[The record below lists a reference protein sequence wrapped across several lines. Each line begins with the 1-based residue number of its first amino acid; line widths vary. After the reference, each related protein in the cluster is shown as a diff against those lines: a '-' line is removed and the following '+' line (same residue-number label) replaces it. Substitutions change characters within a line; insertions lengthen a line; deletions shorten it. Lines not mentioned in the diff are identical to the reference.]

1 MAEVSVYV
9 SAEHRGKGIGSH
21 LLSHLIEA
29 AEQDGYWTIQAQI
42 LAGNLGSRRLHLGA
56 GFREVGYRER
66 LGHIGDEWHDV
77 ILFEYR
83 SPKTGGP
90 GLPTKTC
97 G

>member
-9 SAEHRGKGIGSH
+9 SAEHRGKGIGSQ

-42 LAGNLGSRRLHLGA
+42 LAGNLGSRSLHLGA

-66 LGHIGDEWHDV
+66 LGHIGDKWHDV
-77 ILFEYR
+77 ILFKYR

-97 G
+97 S